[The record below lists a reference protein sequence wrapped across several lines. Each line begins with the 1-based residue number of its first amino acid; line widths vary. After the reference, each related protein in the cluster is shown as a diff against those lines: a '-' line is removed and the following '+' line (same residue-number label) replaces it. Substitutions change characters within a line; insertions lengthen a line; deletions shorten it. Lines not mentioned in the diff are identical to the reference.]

1 MDRDIP
7 NFNPIVVSRMQQ
19 KQLELHQ
26 QRLQNIKVPLLVVSP
41 STNRASRLPR
51 ATKAGKTKKQCSWN
65 KTKKQKSNAPTLF
78 SSTRCS
84 KSWSEMTPAT
94 TLERGPT
101 LPTRALRLN
110 STASKSRIEV
120 FWSLG
125 SHVWEDWEAEAD
137 YRQQETLWTEKKI
150 RKHFTISR
158 QILGPFPPKRPN
170 PKLPLRSDKISQ
182 PAESKVRPLP
192 LKTSKR
198 RDINVETSAVW
209 PDWA

>member
-26 QRLQNIKVPLLVVSP
+26 QRLQNIKVVLLVVSP
-41 STNRASRLPR
+41 STNRASRPPR

-78 SSTRCS
+78 SSIRCS

-94 TLERGPT
+94 NLARGPT
-101 LPTRALRLN
+101 LTTLALRSS

-120 FWSLG
+120 FWCLG
-125 SHVWEDWEAEAD
+125 SHVWEDWETETD
-137 YRQQETLWTEKKI
+137 HWQQETLWAEKET
-150 RKHFTISR
+150 RKYFAVSR
-158 QILGPFPPKRPN
+158 QILGPFPPKRPY
-170 PKLPLRSDKISQ
+170 PKFPPPPTKISQ
-182 PAESKVRPLP
+182 P
-192 LKTSKR
+192 T
-198 RDINVETSAVW
+198 
-209 PDWA
+209 

>member
-26 QRLQNIKVPLLVVSP
+26 QRLQNIKVLLLVVSL
-41 STNRASRLPR
+41 STNRASHPR
-51 ATKAGKTKKQCSWN
+51 ATKTAKTKKHCSWN
-65 KTKKQKSNAPTLF
+65 KTKKQKSNAIISF
-78 SSTRCS
+78 FSTRCWRS
-84 KSWSEMTPAT
+84 RSEMTPAT
-94 TLERGPT
+94 NLERGPT

-120 FWSLG
+120 FWPLG

-158 QILGPFPPKRPN
+158 QILGPLPPKRPN